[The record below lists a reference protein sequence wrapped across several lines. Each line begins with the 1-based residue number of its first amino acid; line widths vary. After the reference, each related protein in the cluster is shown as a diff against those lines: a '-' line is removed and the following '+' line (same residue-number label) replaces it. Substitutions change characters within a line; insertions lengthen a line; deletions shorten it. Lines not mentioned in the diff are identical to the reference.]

1 MKNFYGIFC
10 LVASLVCLTRPALSQ
25 DGSASSFETPASLR
39 SGRPQQVT
47 TAIDYIST
55 DELAR
60 TLYRTLFTTAG
71 SEPTSPTEA
80 SRVAKACGFVLL
92 TGLDTTLSPL
102 TATQQSLLS
111 TRLRDLLLAINT
123 EVTPVVED
131 FQWRAVELMQYS
143 AAYDYYRSIH
153 GPDRLIEARI
163 ADFAG
168 NAYTRLDQPIIVR
181 NNLSIKLAA
190 ALGYAALVLHG
201 TDEVPDP
208 IVETHFGLAFNCIEE
223 TMWGYQSDSTGMYG
237 YSEGPYYFRY
247 AMMSALPFLLA
258 LDAAAGEQDLR
269 LGERIYP
276 SLLRLE
282 RWQRLFEWIAAI
294 RMPDGTLPVFED
306 TYAGTWFPELHIL
319 PDLRAGSALAGW
331 SEFDR
336 TGRPLQPSSLAAEL
350 TRTFDF
356 RPEYLLNISM
366 AKTRS
371 ATGLPSVILPD
382 AGYAAFRSGWE
393 ARDVYFGL
401 IGKHGRARTHRS
413 PMGSGH
419 KHANETA
426 FLLSANGEH
435 LAIEP
440 AYHSSAM
447 RDSLVYAKNH
457 NVILVDG
464 RGADSVSYGS
474 FLFGSDAYIT
484 DTLSCPSGGMLRI
497 STAYQNASIERS
509 AYMLDGRFVVLRDAA
524 ASPLQRTYTHQLH
537 GNGLREDGRYTYDAT
552 TRTAQWTSGAMR
564 LSARVEAVNALPVQQ
579 DASELHAPG
588 YKSFARHSVLRSS
601 VGADQAVFHTI
612 LLPHPVSQDVRTT
625 EIKADRHA
633 SVLTASVDGWEL
645 LSVVASTAQ
654 MSRVAHPTLG
664 PVYGN
669 GRAWQCILDPAGR
682 PAFWM
687 LDEGSVI
694 QLASGRIM
702 LSSPMPLS
710 ACIATADDHMALSV
724 RNVTARELRVRV
736 PFVPRSV
743 EGSGVASWSVNGPL
757 LHLYLNDDD
766 SDVRI
771 AFSSSPTAVEAA
783 SSSVLPCLSAPWPN
797 PANARKGGAVT
808 VQLGLAASGQAL
820 LTLVDRLGRT
830 VRSIPVDNSGPALQD
845 VRIEI
850 AGMSAGLYFLR
861 LETSVG
867 VFHQRLLVQ

>member
-47 TAIDYIST
+47 SAIDYIST

-102 TATQQSLLS
+102 TATQQSSIS

-123 EVTPVVED
+123 EITPVVED

-153 GPDRLIEARI
+153 GPDRVIETRI

-168 NAYTRLDQPIIVR
+168 DAYTRLDQPIIVR
-181 NNLSIKLAA
+181 NNLSLKLAA
-190 ALGYAALVLHG
+190 ALGHAALVLRG
-201 TDEVPDP
+201 NGDVLDP
-208 IVETHFGLAFNCIEE
+208 LAERCFAMAYDCIEE

-247 AMMSALPFLLA
+247 AMMSTLPFLLA
-258 LDAAAGEQDLR
+258 LDVAAEEGALR
-269 LGERIYP
+269 LGERTYP

-336 TGRPLQPSSLAAEL
+336 MGRPLQASSLAAEL

-366 AKTRS
+366 AKAQP

-426 FLLSANGEH
+426 FLLSANGES

-464 RGADSVSYGS
+464 KGADSVSYGN
-474 FLFGSDAYIT
+474 FLFGADAYIT
-484 DTLSCPSGGMLRI
+484 DTLSCQSGGMLRI
-497 STAYQNASIERS
+497 STAYQNAAIERS

-552 TRTAQWTSGAMR
+552 SRTAQWTSGAMR
-564 LSARVEAVNALPVQQ
+564 LSARVEAVNAVPVQQ
-579 DASELHAPG
+579 DDSELHAPG

-612 LLPHPVSQDVRTT
+612 LLPHPVSQDVRTA

-633 SVLTASVDGWEL
+633 SVLTASIDGWEL

-654 MSRVAHPTLG
+654 MSRVAHPALG

-710 ACIATADDHMALSV
+710 ALIASADDHMMLSV
-724 RNVTARELRVRV
+724 RNVSARELRVRV
-736 PFVPRSV
+736 PYVPRSV
-743 EGSGVASWSVNGPL
+743 DGSGVASWSVNGPL
-757 LHLYLNDDD
+757 LQLYLNDDD
-766 SDVRI
+766 ADVRI
-771 AFSSSPTAVEAA
+771 TFSGSPTAVETRTR
-783 SSSVLPCLSAPWPN
+783 SVGPRLGAPWPN
-797 PANARKGGAVT
+797 PVHASSGAQTT
-808 VQLGLAASGQAL
+808 VQVDIPGGGLAQ
-820 LTLVDRLGRT
+820 LTLLDRLGRAC
-830 VRSIPVDNSGPALQD
+830 RSIPIDSTGPDAQYLRMD
-845 VRIEI
+845 V
-850 AGMSAGLYFLR
+850 SDLNAGLYFLR